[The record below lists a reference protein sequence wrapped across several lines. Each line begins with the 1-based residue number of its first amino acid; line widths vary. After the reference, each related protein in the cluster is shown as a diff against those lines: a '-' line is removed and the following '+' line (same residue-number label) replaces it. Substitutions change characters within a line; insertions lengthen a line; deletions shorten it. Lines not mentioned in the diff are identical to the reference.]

1 MAYSGAD
8 LAVARRVAEAILGT
22 DGTRIRRII
31 LFGSRAR
38 GDAKPDSD
46 LDLLVVTRQATPTE
60 QRAYRQSLYRV
71 CRGFGLP
78 VEPHV
83 MSEETFEESRSVI
96 GGLAYPASTEGVTLY
111 WRDIA
116 SENSQED
123 CTDARRGGIEVT

>member
-1 MAYSGAD
+1 MTSLGPD
-8 LAVARRVAEAILGT
+8 LPVARRVAEAILGT
-22 DGTRIRRII
+22 DGNRIRRII

-46 LDLLVVTRQATPTE
+46 LDLLVVTREATPTE
-60 QRAYRQSLYRV
+60 QRAYHQSLYRV

-83 MSEETFEESRSVI
+83 MTEETFAETRSVI

-111 WRDIA
+111 PNA
-116 SENSQED
+116 
-123 CTDARRGGIEVT
+123 